1 MRVSTSQIHQQAT
14 AQLSRLGQ
22 ETSLSQQRIAS
33 GQKLLKA
40 SDDPVAAAKIL
51 ELNQDLAVRE
61 QYLKNADQAQTQL
74 QAQDSVITQVV
85 ESLQRVRE
93 LTLQAGD
100 GTLTSQDRSFMAE
113 ELDARLGE
121 MRSLLNSRGADGNYL
136 FSGFQGDREPF
147 ADIGGQL
154 SFVGDQGQRRVQ
166 IDHSST
172 VALGVSGFRLF
183 EDVGSADIV
192 PWVQTSQTN
201 RSEVDLTAKVIDQ
214 EKLTD
219 FSPDNLAVEFF
230 NDDASGDL
238 LFSVTRAGDGRV
250 VDGLE
255 RQPFAANLNLE
266 SVGLDLRFSG
276 QPSPGDSFL
285 VDSSPSQG
293 LLGTAQEIANKL
305 ADPNSA
311 TNNSNDLLR
320 GLIDSTLIELD
331 NSLNTMLGVQAELG
345 AEQNRI
351 ESTAELHRTV
361 ELQGKQALSSLRDVD
376 FAQAVSDLSY
386 QAFLLEAA
394 QQSFVRVN
402 NLSLFNAL

>member
-22 ETSLSQQRIAS
+22 ETALSQQRIAS
-33 GQKLLKA
+33 GQKLLKP
-40 SDDPVAAAKIL
+40 SDDPVAAAKIF
-51 ELNQDLAVRE
+51 EINQDLAVRE

-93 LTLQAGD
+93 LTLQAGG
-100 GTLTSQDRSFMAE
+100 GTLTAQDRSFVAE

-147 ADIGGQL
+147 TDVGGQL
-154 SFVGDQGQRRVQ
+154 SFVGDQGERRVQ

-192 PWVQTSQTN
+192 PWVQTPESN
-201 RSEVDLTAKVIDQ
+201 RAEVDLSAQVVDQ

-219 FSPDNLAVEFF
+219 FSPDNLVVEFF

-250 VDGLE
+250 VEGLE
-255 RQPFAANLNLE
+255 SQPFSTNLNLE
-266 SVGLDLRFSG
+266 SVGLNLNLSG
-276 QPSPGDSFL
+276 QPTPGDSFL
-285 VDSSPSQG
+285 VDTSPSQG
-293 LLGTAQEIANKL
+293 LLGTAQEIASKL
-305 ADPNSA
+305 ADPRSSS
-311 TNNSNDLLR
+311 NNNNDQLR
-320 GLIDSTLIELD
+320 GLIDTTLIELD

>member
-33 GQKLLKA
+33 GQKLLKP

-51 ELNQDLAVRE
+51 ELNQDLAVRQ

-100 GTLTSQDRSFMAE
+100 GTLTAQDRSFMAE

-147 ADIGGQL
+147 VDIGGQL

-192 PWVQTSQTN
+192 PWVQTSDTN
-201 RSEVDLTAKVIDQ
+201 RGEVDLTAKVINQ

-219 FSPDNLAVEFF
+219 FSPDNLVVEFF

-250 VDGLE
+250 VEGLE
-255 RQPFAANLNLE
+255 RQSFSANLNLE

-293 LLGTAQEIANKL
+293 LLGTAQEIASKL
-305 ADPNSA
+305 ADPSSA
-311 TNNSNDLLR
+311 TNNNNDQLR

-394 QQSFVRVN
+394 QQSFIRVN

>member
-33 GQKLLKA
+33 GQKLLKP

-51 ELNQDLAVRE
+51 ELNQDLAVRG
-61 QYLKNADQAQTQL
+61 QYLSNADQAQTQL
-74 QAQDSVITQVV
+74 QAQDSVISQVV

-93 LTLQAGD
+93 LTLQAGG
-100 GTLTSQDRSFMAE
+100 GTLTSQDRSFIAQ
-113 ELDARLGE
+113 ELEARLGE

-147 ADIGGQL
+147 VDVGGQL
-154 SFVGDQGQRRVQ
+154 TFVGDQGQRRVQ

-172 VALGVSGFRLF
+172 VGLGVSGFRLF
-183 EDVGSADIV
+183 EDVGAAEIV
-192 PWVQTSQTN
+192 PWVQAPESNSSDVSLSAQVN
-201 RSEVDLTAKVIDQ
+201 NQEDLNQ
-214 EKLTD
+214 
-219 FSPDNLAVEFF
+219 FSPDNLVVEFF
-230 NDDASGDL
+230 TDEATGNLMLTA
-238 LFSVTRAGDGRV
+238 TRAGDGRI

-255 RQPFAANLNLE
+255 NQPFASNLNIE
-266 SVGLDLRFSG
+266 TAGLNLQFSG

-285 VDSSPSQG
+285 IDTSPSQG
-293 LLGTAQEIANKL
+293 LLGTAQEIATKL
-305 ADPNSA
+305 LDPNSP
-311 TNNSNDLLR
+311 TNNNTDQLR
-320 GLIDSTLIELD
+320 GLIDNTLVELD

-394 QQSFVRVN
+394 QQSFIRVN
-402 NLSLFNAL
+402 NLSLFNSL